1 MRQVHLRIFAI
12 GLCLAGF
19 AGQVV
24 AQSPGNKPWT
34 VLQAGLADK
43 GDNRVVA
50 VRVLGLLEKNS
61 KAAKIATAALSDND
75 ADVRAAA
82 ASSLGQMHA
91 KSSATKLEESV
102 KAEQDPGVVMAEA
115 RALIAMGDDL
125 GYAVY
130 YAVLTGEKKSGEG
143 LLDDQKKMLHDPKK
157 MARFGFDQ
165 GIGYIPFASIGLGAI
180 KVLTK
185 DDSSPVRAAAA
196 RILGNDSDPKS
207 AEALITASSDKSWVV
222 QAAALDALSHRG
234 DPSVIPQIEP
244 RLDDDKPAVR
254 LTAAAAIIHLHDV
267 QTHRATSST
276 QRRGAA
282 PTP

>member
-1 MRQVHLRIFAI
+1 MRQRHLRIFAV
-12 GLCLAGF
+12 GVCLVSF
-19 AGQVV
+19 AGLVL
-24 AQSPGNKPWT
+24 AQNPGDKPWT

-50 VRVLGLLEKNS
+50 VRVLGLLENNS
-61 KAAKIATAALSDND
+61 KAAEIATTALSDGD

-91 KSSATKLEESV
+91 KSAAPKLQESV
-102 KAEQDPGVVMAEA
+102 KAEKDPGVVMAEA
-115 RALIAMGDDL
+115 RALIALGDPS

-157 MARFGFDQ
+157 MARFGFEQ

-207 AEALITASSDKSWVV
+207 GEALIAASSDKSWLV
-222 QAAALDALSHRG
+222 QAAALDALAHRG
-234 DPSVIPQIEP
+234 DPSVIPQIESE
-244 RLDDDKPAVR
+244 LEDDKPAVR
-254 LTAAAAIIHLHDV
+254 LTAAAAIVHLQDV
-267 QTHRATSST
+267 QAIALANKQRPGATSA
-276 QRRGAA
+276 R
-282 PTP
+282 